1 MVNMRTRS
9 WTRIFAFILCVCGNP
24 CVTPAMAQSLKIAET
39 DASLTVSHGQKVVLV
54 YNKISPPVP
63 EGIDPIYQRS
73 GFLHPVRTPK
83 GKIITEAFPKDHP
96 HQHGIFFAW
105 VKTTYGD
112 RSIDFW
118 NLAGRTGRVLHE
130 RVVSI
135 TQNEASVG
143 FEVDL
148 VHRAENPSVDVLRE
162 RWKVTVHEPVGD
174 YYCFDLESIQQ
185 ALTNTPLVVERYH
198 YGGMAF
204 RGISKWLTKV
214 DKDKNGGDLA
224 QLEPSSFLNSAGQD
238 RKSGNHTPST
248 WVALSGTIEQQNAC
262 IALLSHS
269 KNFRAPQ
276 PARLHDS
283 KPYFCFTPCVTDSF
297 EISRTKPLHSR
308 YRFLVT
314 DAAPNP
320 QWIESRW
327 IHLNE

>member
-1 MVNMRTRS
+1 MCTRS
-9 WTRIFAFILCVCGNP
+9 WYWIFALLLGIRAGLSITAGASEP
-24 CVTPAMAQSLKIAET
+24 LRIAET
-39 DASLTVSHGQKVVLV
+39 ESTLTISHGQKIVLV

-83 GKIITEAFPKDHP
+83 GKTITEAFPKDHP

-118 NLAGRTGRVLHE
+118 NLAGRTGRVVHE
-130 RVVSI
+130 RVVS
-135 TQNEASVG
+135 TFQNDASAG

-148 VHRAENPSVDVLRE
+148 IHRAENPAVDILRE
-162 RWKVTVHEPVGD
+162 RWKVTFLEPVGD
-174 YYCFDLESIQQ
+174 YYCFDLESLQQ
-185 ALTNTPLVVERYH
+185 ALTDTPLVVEKYH

-204 RGISKWLTKV
+204 RGISKWLTKL
-214 DKDKNGGDLA
+214 DKDKNSGDSL

-248 WVALSGTIEQQNAC
+248 WVALSGTIEQQAAC
-262 IALLSHS
+262 IAILSHS

-320 QWIESRW
+320 DWIESRW
-327 IHLNE
+327 VQMNE